1 MIRRVL
7 QQVIKECTIFRQEGL
22 KTVKKTTAIYP
33 IYFVYGV
40 EDYLIQDEVKRLMDQ
55 ILPPQERGLNLQLFS
70 GEEHG
75 SQEILQTAQTLPMF
89 SKYRFV
95 LVNKADQLDEKEME
109 GFLKYIQR
117 PSPSTCLVLCAQD
130 PGPWKKHLAKIEEI
144 GVVIEHPRLKGK
156 GLTSWIRKRMEE
168 KEKTLSEEAANYLIE
183 VIGDHLQDLD
193 NALETIFLSTGD
205 QRTIGLADIEGVL
218 SDVKLSTIYELT
230 DAIGQQHLEKALGI
244 LKKVLDSNVISFKK
258 EEASKYK
265 ESELY
270 SILLANVARQYRLI
284 WRVKELGNKRH
295 TEESARAIGIK
306 SVWILNKL
314 ADQAKKFSE
323 SALREGLL
331 KCQKTDL
338 ALKKGR
344 GSKDLLLEKLVIDLC
359 RPDKRTQEPQR

>member
-1 MIRRVL
+1 MRLLRFARNDKLWDVNL
-7 QQVIKECTIFRQEGL
+7 FEVFTII
-22 KTVKKTTAIYP
+22 TMKKTTAIHP
-33 IYFVYGV
+33 VYFLYGV

-55 ILPPQERGLNLQLFS
+55 ILPPQERGLNLHVFS

-75 SQEILQTAQTLPMF
+75 GQEILQTAQTLPMF

-130 PGPWKKHLAKIEEI
+130 SGPWKKHLAKIEEI

-168 KEKTLSEEAANYLIE
+168 KKKTLSEEAANYLIE

-205 QRTIGLADIEGVL
+205 QRTIGLPDIEGVL
-218 SDVKLSTIYELT
+218 SDVKVSTIFELT
-230 DAIGQQHLEKALGI
+230 DAIGQQNLEKALAI
-244 LKKVLDSNVISFKK
+244 LRKVLGSKILTFKK
-258 EEASKYK
+258 EEEASRHDDP
-265 ESELY
+265 SP
-270 SILLANVARQYRLI
+270 LLLSMMARQYRLI
-284 WRVKELGNKRH
+284 WRVKEMAGRKQGI
-295 TEESARAIGIK
+295 EEMAKNLRMSAWNVK
-306 SVWILNKL
+306 KL
-314 ADQAKKFSE
+314 LDQARRFSE
-323 SALREGLL
+323 PSLKEGLL

-344 GSKDLLLEKLVIDLC
+344 GPRDLLLEKLVIDLC
-359 RPDKRTQEPQR
+359 RPDKKAQR